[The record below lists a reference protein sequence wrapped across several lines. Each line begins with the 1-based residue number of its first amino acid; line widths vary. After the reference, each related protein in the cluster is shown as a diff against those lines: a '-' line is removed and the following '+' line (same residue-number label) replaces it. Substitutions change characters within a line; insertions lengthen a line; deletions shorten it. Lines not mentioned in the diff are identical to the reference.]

1 MVEQENYHIFHLCI
15 YTFPAIN
22 VHYCHYLYPVKTGFM
37 VIGRYVESVIY
48 DVPPHRLP
56 ITSPVNSLLVCI
68 CMRCT
73 YWSPLC
79 PPTTIISEGPTSRF
93 LCTHFRWK
101 LIFTSDSKN
110 MHLWFSIQ
118 YNSRYIRRQTL
129 VRTYSYVVLPLR
141 YDTMVRAHILVG
153 VLFRHHSTND
163 RDLNYFLKILCL
175 EFKKLI
181 QNDAQVWKLY
191 ECWVIV

>member
-118 YNSRYIRRQTL
+118 YNSRDIRRQTL
-129 VRTYSYVVLPLR
+129 VSCKNLLVCCLTFALR
-141 YDTMVRAHILVG
+141 HYGARPYFGRCIILSSFNQWPRSK
-153 VLFRHHSTND
+153 L
-163 RDLNYFLKILCL
+163 FLKDFMFGI
-175 EFKKLI
+175 
-181 QNDAQVWKLY
+181 
-191 ECWVIV
+191 